1 MDTLDITILRFLKN
15 RTKKVLR
22 YKMVE
27 KELSLLPFLLLSP
40 SLSVFPIHPS
50 TERVSGAICD
60 HDPSPNTGD
69 HKGVIFQSWPRPPP
83 AEGVRLRFKGRWETS
98 EALFPLYPPPC
109 RLPPRG
115 QPFEGVI
122 TAACITWVTADG
134 GWSQLMKPLK
144 KPPLSWFLLKFWR
157 AGARPGSQTITDVV
171 MGGLWARVGLH
182 FDC

>member
-1 MDTLDITILRFLKN
+1 MHTLYITIPLKSEN
-15 RTKKVLR
+15 QNKKVLR
-22 YKMVE
+22 CKMVE
-27 KELSLLPFLLLSP
+27 KQLDLLPFSYCLCL

-50 TERVSGAICD
+50 TEKVSGAICD

-69 HKGVIFQSWPRPPP
+69 HKGVIFQSWPCPPP

-157 AGARPGSQTITDVV
+157 AGVRPGS
-171 MGGLWARVGLH
+171 
-182 FDC
+182 